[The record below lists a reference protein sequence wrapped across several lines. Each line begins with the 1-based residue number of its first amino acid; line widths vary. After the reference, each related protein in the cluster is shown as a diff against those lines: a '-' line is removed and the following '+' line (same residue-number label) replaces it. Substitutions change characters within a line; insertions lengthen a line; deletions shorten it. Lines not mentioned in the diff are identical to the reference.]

1 MLKGKKILLGVT
13 GSIAAYKSLLL
24 IRLLVK
30 EGAEVK
36 VVMTPAAKD
45 FVTPLSLATLSKHPV
60 LLDLFEGDVWANHVE
75 LGRWADLLLIAPLSC
90 NTLAKM
96 AQGLCDNLLMATYLS
111 AVCPVVVAPAMDEDM
126 WKHPSTKANLERIQG
141 YGNHVIPVE
150 KGELASGLYGDGR
163 MAEPEAILA
172 YAEGLLT
179 GQVHLTE
186 GKEQD
191 LSGGAQKQDLA
202 GKKAL
207 VTAGPT
213 YEAIDPVRFIGNH
226 SSGKMG
232 LAIARELA
240 DRGALVDLVL
250 GPSSL
255 DANYPGIT
263 VHKVVSAEE
272 MYNACLTIFPGVN
285 IAIMSAAVADFR
297 PSAPA
302 GEKIKKKDETLI
314 LELTKTKDI
323 LQTLGQQKKNGQILA
338 GFALETTGER
348 AYALDKLHK
357 KNADLIVLNSL
368 NDTGAGFGYDTNK
381 VTIFD
386 RSGGETVYAQKTK
399 QQVAADIVDKVV
411 NMLYA

>member
-1 MLKGKKILLGVT
+1 
-13 GSIAAYKSLLL
+13 
-24 IRLLVK
+24 
-30 EGAEVK
+30 
-36 VVMTPAAKD
+36 
-45 FVTPLSLATLSKHPV
+45 
-60 LLDLFEGDVWANHVE
+60 
-75 LGRWADLLLIAPLSC
+75 
-90 NTLAKM
+90 
-96 AQGLCDNLLMATYLS
+96 MATYLS

-126 WKHPSTKANLERIQG
+126 WKHPSTKANLERVQG
-141 YGNHVIPVE
+141 YGNHVMPVE
-150 KGELASGLYGDGR
+150 KGELASGLFGDGR

-172 YAEGLLT
+172 YVRELLP
-179 GQVHLTE
+179 QSVSKSLTE
-186 GKEQD
+186 D
-191 LSGGAQKQDLA
+191 GAQEWTSSGKKQDLA

-250 GPSSL
+250 GPTSL
-255 DANYPGIT
+255 YADHPGIA
-263 VHKVVSAEE
+263 VHRVTSAEE
-272 MYNACLTIFPGVN
+272 MYNACVSIFPGVN

-297 PSAPA
+297 PVAPA
-302 GEKIKKKDETLI
+302 EEKIKKKDDILI

-323 LQTLGQQKKNGQILA
+323 LQALGQQKNGQILV

-368 NDTGAGFGYDTNK
+368 NDAGAGFGYDTNK